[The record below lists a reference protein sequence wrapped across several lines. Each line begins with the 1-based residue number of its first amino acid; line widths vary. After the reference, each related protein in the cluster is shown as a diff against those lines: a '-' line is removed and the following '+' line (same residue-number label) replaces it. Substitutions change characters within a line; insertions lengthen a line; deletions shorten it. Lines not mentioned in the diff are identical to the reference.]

1 MLEIVKTTANRIDI
15 KLSGKITSAEMAI
28 ALDDLIE
35 ASEFIENGKMFY
47 VIEDFH
53 FPELGAL
60 AVEFSRLPKLIGLIS
75 KFYKCAVLADA
86 SWLRTIAEIE
96 GALIPGFEI
105 KSFELGETENAEAWL
120 ASTAQ

>member
-47 VIEDFH
+47 VIEDLH

-75 KFYKCAVLADA
+75 KFDKCAVLADA

-96 GALIPGFEI
+96 SALIPEFEI
-105 KSFELGETENAEAWL
+105 KSFELDETENAEAWL

>member
-35 ASEFIENGKMFY
+35 ASESIENGTMFY

-53 FPELGAL
+53 FPELGAM
-60 AVEFSRLPKLIGLIS
+60 AVELSRLPKLIGLIS
-75 KFYKCAVLADA
+75 KFDKCAVLADA
-86 SWLRTIAEIE
+86 GWLRTIAEIE

-105 KSFELGETENAEAWL
+105 KSFKMDESENAEAWL
-120 ASTAQ
+120 AVTAQ